1 MDFLFLS
8 QTALFRGCS
17 PRETADMLQC
27 LRAERRVYEK
37 DRVICHAGDT
47 VEALG
52 LVLSGGVNIESVDV
66 WGSRS
71 ILGHVGPGQVFAET
85 YACLPGE
92 PLMVD
97 AVAAQRTEVLF
108 LNTARLLRTCPSACA
123 HHAALIRNLLAVTSQ
138 KNLALSRR
146 IFHTSPKTIRGRL
159 PHLSAQA
166 LRKTAAASPFSQSP
180 QLWITLAWTA
190 ARFPPSWAGCARRA
204 SSVSAKTNLS
214 CCASPEHGLQRP
226 QKESTIGA
234 KKGVAP

>member
-37 DRVICHAGDT
+37 DRVICLAGDT

-159 PHLSAQA
+159 LSYLSAQA
-166 LRKTAAASPFSQSP
+166 LRENSRSFAIPFDRQ
-180 QLWITLAWTA
+180 QLADYLGVDRSALSAELGRMRAEGLI
-190 ARFPPSWAGCARRA
+190 RFRKNEFELLREP
-204 SSVSAKTNLS
+204 
-214 CCASPEHGLQRP
+214 
-226 QKESTIGA
+226 
-234 KKGVAP
+234 

>member
-159 PHLSAQA
+159 LSYLSAQA
-166 LRKTAAASPFSQSP
+166 LRENSRSFA
-180 QLWITLAWTA
+180 ITLAWTA
-190 ARFPPSWAGCARRA
+190 ARFPPSWAGCARKA

-226 QKESTIGA
+226 QKESTIIEA

>member
-92 PLMVD
+92 PLMV
-97 AVAAQRTEVLF
+97 F

-159 PHLSAQA
+159 LSYLSAQA
-166 LRKTAAASPFSQSP
+166 LRENSRSFAIPFDRQ
-180 QLWITLAWTA
+180 QLADYLGVDRSALSAELGRMRAEGLI
-190 ARFPPSWAGCARRA
+190 RFRKNEFELLREP
-204 SSVSAKTNLS
+204 
-214 CCASPEHGLQRP
+214 
-226 QKESTIGA
+226 
-234 KKGVAP
+234 

>member
-108 LNTARLLRTCPSACA
+108 LNIGKVLTTCTNACPFHAKLIQNLLTVCAAKNLQLSQRILHTAPKGIRARLMSYFSECVKRAGQYSFDIPYNRQQLADYLGVDRSAMC
-123 HHAALIRNLLAVTSQ
+123 SE
-138 KNLALSRR
+138 LSRMQR
-146 IFHTSPKTIRGRL
+146 EGL
-159 PHLSAQA
+159 LSYHKNHFSVHEA
-166 LRKTAAASPFSQSP
+166 L
-180 QLWITLAWTA
+180 
-190 ARFPPSWAGCARRA
+190 
-204 SSVSAKTNLS
+204 
-214 CCASPEHGLQRP
+214 E
-226 QKESTIGA
+226 
-234 KKGVAP
+234 

>member
-97 AVAAQRTEVLF
+97 AVA
-108 LNTARLLRTCPSACA
+108 RLQRTCPSACA

-159 PHLSAQA
+159 LSYLSAQA
-166 LRKTAAASPFSQSP
+166 LRENSRSFAIPFDRQ
-180 QLWITLAWTA
+180 QLADYLGVDRSALSAELGRMRAEGLI
-190 ARFPPSWAGCARRA
+190 RFRKNEFELLREP
-204 SSVSAKTNLS
+204 
-214 CCASPEHGLQRP
+214 
-226 QKESTIGA
+226 
-234 KKGVAP
+234 